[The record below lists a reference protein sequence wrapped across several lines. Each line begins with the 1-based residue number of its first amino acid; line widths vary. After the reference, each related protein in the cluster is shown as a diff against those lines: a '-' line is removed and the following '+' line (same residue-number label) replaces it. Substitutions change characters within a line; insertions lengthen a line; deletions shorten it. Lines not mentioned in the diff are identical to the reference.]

1 MANQKELGNI
11 NGSMESITKGNGLA
25 DSDTVL
31 GCGKELKEIA
41 MSDNGS
47 LEKQMAMEFMFGS
60 MEIVT
65 KVNFL
70 NV

>member
-11 NGSMESITKGNGLA
+11 NGPMESITKGNGLA
-25 DSDTVL
+25 DSDMVL
-31 GCGKELKEIA
+31 GCGKEQREIA